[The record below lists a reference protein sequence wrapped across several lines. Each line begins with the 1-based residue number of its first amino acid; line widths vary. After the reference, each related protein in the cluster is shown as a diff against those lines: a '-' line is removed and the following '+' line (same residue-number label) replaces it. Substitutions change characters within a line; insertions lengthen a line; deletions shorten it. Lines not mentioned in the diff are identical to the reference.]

1 LLSRVLGEE
10 IAIVLK
16 TAPDLWPVIADRSQ
30 LETCLFNLAT
40 NARDAMPRGGSLTIA
55 TSNQNLDD
63 DYARQN
69 PSVTPGDYVM
79 IAVSDTGT
87 GMTPDIMAK
96 IFEPFFTT
104 KEVGKGTGLG
114 LSTVFGF
121 ATQSGG
127 HVSVYSEPGV
137 GTTIRL
143 FLPRARLLAG
153 AIPAADAPVSV
164 APARGDGETILVVED
179 NAVMRR
185 VVVRQLSELN
195 YSVYEADSGRTALD
209 MLENGAVDLLFSDVV
224 MPDGMDGFELAEQV
238 RARWSSIKVLLT
250 SGFTGD
256 QMSRRTGELRTTSR
270 LLDKPYDLEELARAV
285 REALDG

>member
-1 LLSRVLGEE
+1 
-10 IAIVLK
+10 
-16 TAPDLWPVIADRSQ
+16 
-30 LETCLFNLAT
+30 
-40 NARDAMPRGGSLTIA
+40 
-55 TSNQNLDD
+55 
-63 DYARQN
+63 
-69 PSVTPGDYVM
+69 
-79 IAVSDTGT
+79 
-87 GMTPDIMAK
+87 MTPDIMAK

>member
-1 LLSRVLGEE
+1 
-10 IAIVLK
+10 
-16 TAPDLWPVIADRSQ
+16 
-30 LETCLFNLAT
+30 
-40 NARDAMPRGGSLTIA
+40 
-55 TSNQNLDD
+55 
-63 DYARQN
+63 
-69 PSVTPGDYVM
+69 
-79 IAVSDTGT
+79 
-87 GMTPDIMAK
+87 
-96 IFEPFFTT
+96 
-104 KEVGKGTGLG
+104 
-114 LSTVFGF
+114 
-121 ATQSGG
+121 
-127 HVSVYSEPGV
+127 V

-153 AIPAADAPVSV
+153 TIPVVDAPVSV

-224 MPDGMDGFELAEQV
+224 MPDGMDGFELAERV
-238 RARWSSIKVLLT
+238 RSRWSSIKVLLT

-256 QMSRRTGELRTTSR
+256 QMSRRTGEVRTTSR

-285 REALDG
+285 REALDA